1 LPQVVLRKRMTTRG
15 GLLALFLGFPGP
27 AIPNAADER
36 WKKMAEIKEVAMLS
50 VGQGS
55 PGKGTPKTYGDT

>member
-1 LPQVVLRKRMTTRG
+1 MTTRG

-36 WKKMAEIKEVAMLS
+36 WKKMAEIKEVAMLP